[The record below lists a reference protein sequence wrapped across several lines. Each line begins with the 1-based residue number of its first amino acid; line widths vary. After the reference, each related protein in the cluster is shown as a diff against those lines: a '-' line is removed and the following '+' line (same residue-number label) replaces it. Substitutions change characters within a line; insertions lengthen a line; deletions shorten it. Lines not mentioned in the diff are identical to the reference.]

1 MAKEICPNCATKLSE
16 PSSFC
21 PTCDRP
27 TRHANDAERLD
38 WDLRQ
43 WRAHVDKSVA
53 AGVVPGAQALRASG
67 GVIVAFPEK
76 PLAPV
81 VRPSMIQ
88 PRTQQI
94 VERVAESRVAEAPV
108 AAAPAPEAPKVSQKE
123 PRRSRAHVAKSR
135 LPKMKRE
142 PKRAEV
148 VDDVDPDNAF
158 AYRACSTCQETDWI
172 VRTKRNEDETW
183 NYWCVRCSRSFKTDV
198 KLSQAVKPFLFSGAV
213 VGGLAA
219 ASILMLR

>member
-1 MAKEICPNCATKLSE
+1 
-16 PSSFC
+16 
-21 PTCDRP
+21 
-27 TRHANDAERLD
+27 
-38 WDLRQ
+38 
-43 WRAHVDKSVA
+43 
-53 AGVVPGAQALRASG
+53 
-67 GVIVAFPEK
+67 
-76 PLAPV
+76 
-81 VRPSMIQ
+81 MIQ

-94 VERVAESRVAEAPV
+94 VERVAEARVAKAPV
-108 AAAPAPEAPKVSQKE
+108 TAAPGLDAPRLSHKE

-135 LPKMKRE
+135 LAWKKRE
-142 PKRAEV
+142 PKRPEV

-158 AYRACSTCQETDWI
+158 AYRACSTCRETDWI

-198 KLSQAVKPFLFSGAV
+198 KLGQAVKPFLFSGAV